1 MESTSSAEKTAPE
14 EAPGDIVFDT
24 SSGFSEEEQR
34 SILAGIEAVT
44 SHAAPRDVLGVRARK
59 RGIGFPLAVNLA
71 GLLLLAGGV
80 LGLSYLFRM
89 DESVIRQGPG
99 GLGLTERK
107 LIQEIRQENEARINE
122 KEREITDMMAKLSG
136 LDLDLQDLEASVDE
150 RISRREGELRQQL
163 EGELEEE
170 RNRLIAQNLSEA
182 AIAEQMRLFD
192 EQRIARMNGELASY
206 REELE
211 AERKT
216 AEAKLQQL
224 QEEYRNSLAGL
235 QTERAQILE
244 ASRSRE
250 ASLRAQLEERAG
262 ELTARYAQNQ
272 EELRRLS
279 DEQDQAVL
287 FDRQMAGFYTAV
299 RNALESGTPDK
310 AAATLTQMGEFL
322 ETPSLRGNRA
332 VQARKE
338 PYQAAMGALRAGIE
352 AMGVPVRSLGEPGP
366 EEEIAALREQIAAL
380 EEAAAD
386 QTRQIA
392 AFQTQDSARAGAI
405 GQYEQTITS
414 LRAES
419 ANRQREVNTLQAQTA
434 SQEQTINT
442 LRTQSA
448 TQEQTINTLRTQSA
462 TQEQTIN
469 TLRTQSATQEQTITT
484 LRTQGATQEQTINTL
499 RTQSASQGQTITTLR
514 AANAALTEA
523 VANLEKAYNTEGE
536 LRQAQ
541 NTP

>member
-14 EAPGDIVFDT
+14 EAPGNIVFDT

-44 SHAAPRDVLGVRARK
+44 SHAPPRDVLGVRARK
-59 RGIGFPLAVNLA
+59 RGIGFPLAVNLV
-71 GLLLLAGGV
+71 GLILLAGGV

-89 DESVIRQGPG
+89 DESAIRQGPG

-122 KEREITDMMAKLSG
+122 KEREIADMIAKLSG
-136 LDLDLQDLEASVDE
+136 LDLDFQDLEASVDE
-150 RISRREGELRQQL
+150 RISRREDELRQQL

-182 AIAEQMRLFD
+182 AIAEQMRRFD

-211 AERKT
+211 AERRN

-224 QEEYRNSLAGL
+224 QEEYRNSLTGL
-235 QTERAQILE
+235 QAERAQILE

-262 ELTARYAQNQ
+262 ELTARYEQNQAALNSAQ

-279 DEQDQAVL
+279 DEQDQVVL

-310 AAATLTQMGEFL
+310 ASAILTQMGEFL
-322 ETPSLRGNRA
+322 ETPSLRGSRA

-338 PYQAAMGALRAGIE
+338 PYQAAAGALKAGSE
-352 AMGVPVRSLGEPGP
+352 ALGVRVRVPGEPGP

-392 AFQTQDSARAGAI
+392 AFQSQDSARAGAI
-405 GQYEQTITS
+405 GQYERTITE
-414 LRAES
+414 LRTES
-419 ANRQREVNTLQAQTA
+419 ANRQREITTLQAQSA

-442 LRTQSA
+442 LRTQTAS
-448 TQEQTINTLRTQSA
+448 
-462 TQEQTIN
+462 
-469 TLRTQSATQEQTITT
+469 
-484 LRTQGATQEQTINTL
+484 QEQTINTL

-541 NTP
+541 ETP